1 MFSIPKLRS
10 FLVVGILAVG
20 ALVASA
26 CGATDL
32 NEGSRAENP
41 TSVVTTPST
50 TPTLLPTRAPTPTQ
64 GPIPG
69 TNRDN
74 ALAIRLGETAGF
86 RFSIRYPD
94 VHFYSVPLEKGTTY
108 TVDLLDSL
116 THSTVF
122 IIDSDGTELAM
133 TTQSSDSLASS
144 LVWTVPRSDTY
155 FLMVIGSIYDSYTLT
170 VTGGGTAPS
179 QALVQTTAPGISNAT
194 TPSGAALTFASVSP
208 GGNHTCGVTT
218 TGAAYCW
225 GYDFFGQLGN
235 GPATGDQIKPVAV
248 SGGLKFAMV
257 NASDSH
263 TCGVTTGGAAYCWGR
278 GSEGRLGNGSTADQ
292 NTPAPVSGGLTFA
305 SVTAGINHSCGVT
318 VTGSAY
324 CWGNNSGG
332 QLGNGASDDRPTP
345 VAVLGG
351 HRFATV
357 AAGNFRTCGITTSGA
372 VYCWGKLLAF
382 GNGFEEP
389 VSADISLAS
398 ISEYHDHTCGVTTS
412 GAAHCWGNNWGG
424 QLGNGTVDRTTTP
437 VAVSGGL
444 AFSSLSVGKD
454 LTCGVTTEGAA
465 YCWGLGDVRIGSDL
479 IDQRGTPPQTRPVAV
494 SGGLTFDS
502 VNAGNGH
509 TCGVTTA
516 GVAYC
521 WGAGLSGR
529 LGDGLEKNQTTPVAV
544 ASP

>member
-1 MFSIPKLRS
+1 MGET
-10 FLVVGILAVG
+10 VVSTFNILYPQYHFYEVQFE
-20 ALVASA
+20 
-26 CGATDL
+26 
-32 NEGSRAENP
+32 EGSTYIVDVLDTLGRS
-41 TSVVTTPST
+41 SVY
-50 TPTLLPTRAPTPTQ
+50 
-64 GPIPG
+64 I
-69 TNRDN
+69 TND
-74 ALAIRLGETAGF
+74 AVE
-86 RFSIRYPD
+86 
-94 VHFYSVPLEKGTTY
+94 
-108 TVDLLDSL
+108 DL
-116 THSTVF
+116 VKN
-122 IIDSDGTELAM
+122 SDTGG
-133 TTQSSDSLASS
+133 LASRI
-144 LVWTVPRSDTY
+144 LWTAPSSGTY
-155 FLMVIGSIYDSYTLT
+155 YVKVIGDFDNSYTLT
-170 VTGGGTAPS
+170 VTAGATTGAQRPI
-179 QALVQTTAPGISNAT
+179 QTTVETPASAPTQTTPPGISPT
-194 TPSGAALTFASVSP
+194 QSPSGALTFASVSP

-218 TGAAYCW
+218 DGAAYCW

-235 GPATGDQIKPVAV
+235 GSATDDQLKPVAV
-248 SGGLKFAMV
+248 SGGLKFTMV

-332 QLGNGASDDRPTP
+332 QLGTGASDNRPTP

-444 AFSSLSVGKD
+444 SFSSVSVGKD